1 MAIEYEK
8 TFKDAINDDSIRV
21 YYYGITSL
29 HDVGLIIDNLHSST
43 DVLLSEKEFERFYQ
57 HLTKI
62 RESFKPR
69 YHYEK
74 VDEAVYQIH
83 DRKLGYLKCKLF
95 GVNEELVADIVKKFN
110 ERENDVL

>member
-8 TFKDAINDDSIRV
+8 TFKDTVNNDLIRV
-21 YYYGITSL
+21 RYYGKTL
-29 HDVGLIIDNLHSST
+29 PHDVGLIIDNLHSSA
-43 DVLLSEKEFERFYQ
+43 DVLLSEEEFERFYR

-74 VDEAVYQIH
+74 IGDDSFQIH
-83 DRKLGYLKCKLF
+83 DRKLGYLKGKIF
-95 GVNEELVADIVKKFN
+95 GVNEELVADITKAFN
-110 ERENDVL
+110 RME